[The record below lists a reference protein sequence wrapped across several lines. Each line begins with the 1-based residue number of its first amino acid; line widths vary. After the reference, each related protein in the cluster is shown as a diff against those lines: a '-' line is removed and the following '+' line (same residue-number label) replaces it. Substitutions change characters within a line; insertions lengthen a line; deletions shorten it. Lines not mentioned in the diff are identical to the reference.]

1 MFSFCGVP
9 GAPASVMF
17 VPGAPPGNA
26 TPIVQ
31 VFIYP
36 TIMFAPQR
44 AVPFTPL

>member
-1 MFSFCGVP
+1 MFSFCGIP

-17 VPGAPPGNA
+17 MPGSPGGNN
-26 TPIVQ
+26 PIVFP

-44 AVPFTPL
+44 AVVFTPL